1 MENLQK
7 IFRDLF
13 SLKSDNASM
22 EQIVERIHSG
32 GILKGANMCILV
44 LAIFIASIGLNMN
57 STAVIIGA
65 MLISPLMGNIVALG
79 YGMAAYD
86 TQYVKESF
94 LKLSFQVFLSVLTST
109 IYFSLTPI
117 TTASTELIAR
127 TAPTIWDVLIAIF
140 GGTAGIIGLT
150 REERGNVIPGVA
162 IATALMPPLCT
173 AGYGIATHSTNFFL
187 GALYLFFINS
197 FFICLSAFA
206 VLKIIGIP
214 AKEYVSADVLHR
226 QKIYLTIL
234 GVLIIL
240 PSLRMAYLSV
250 QENLQNV
257 QAKDYTERFFNTGDR
272 QAVSYKLNPQEKILE
287 IALIGKKVDNDDLES
302 LQKDLSGGYSYLKYY
317 KLNVVQNQLGESM
330 NESAVKE
337 ILKNTLN
344 NSQLTGIRAEE
355 NAELKKYKSLSA
367 TYYPAYQKELNYK
380 DAVKNLNKKL
390 PVVFPAVTKIE
401 GGEIISADDESEQR
415 FMLIVYVSESI
426 TAEEVGR
433 LKKYLEAET
442 ESTITLNIQLD
453 SENATDLV
461 SGNGIIW

>member
-1 MENLQK
+1 MDNFKKFFGE
-7 IFRDLF
+7 LF
-13 SLKSDNASM
+13 SLHSDSASM
-22 EQIVERIHSG
+22 TEIVERIHSG
-32 GILKGANMCILV
+32 GVLKGTNMCILV

-65 MLISPLMGNIVALG
+65 MLISPLMGNIISIG

-94 LKLSFQVFLSVLTST
+94 LKLSFQVFLSVLTSA

-173 AGYGIATHSTNFFL
+173 AGYGIATGATNFFW

-206 VLKIIGIP
+206 VLKILRVP
-214 AKEYVSADVLHR
+214 AKEYVTEDAFRRQRNFLVL
-226 QKIYLTIL
+226 L
-234 GVLIIL
+234 GVIIIL

-257 QAKDYTERFFNTGDR
+257 QLKNYVETFFNTDDR
-272 QAVSYKLNPQEKILE
+272 QAISYRLKSQEKILE
-287 IALIGKKVDNDDLES
+287 VALIGKTLSADEVET
-302 LQKDLSGGYSYLKYY
+302 LQKKLSTEYSSLKDF
-317 KLNVVQNQLGESM
+317 KLEVVQNVTQKNL
-330 NESAVKE
+330 NESDVQKILQTTLQKE
-337 ILKNTLN
+337 NF
-344 NSQLTGIRAEE
+344 TGVRSDDS
-355 NAELKKYKSLSA
+355 AELQKYKSLSA
-367 TYYPAYQKELNYK
+367 TYYPAYQKEVEYK
-380 DAVKNLNKKL
+380 NFLAKLNKTISSA
-390 PVVFPAVTKIE
+390 FPKVTKVE
-401 GGEIISADDESEQR
+401 GGEILSTNDSAQR
-415 FMLIVYVSESI
+415 FMLIVYVNEPV
-426 TAEEVGR
+426 TAEEAGR
-433 LKKYLEAET
+433 LKNFLEIEIGAPV
-442 ESTITLNIQLD
+442 TLNVQID
-453 SENATDLV
+453 SEDAANLV
-461 SGNGIIW
+461 SGNGIAW